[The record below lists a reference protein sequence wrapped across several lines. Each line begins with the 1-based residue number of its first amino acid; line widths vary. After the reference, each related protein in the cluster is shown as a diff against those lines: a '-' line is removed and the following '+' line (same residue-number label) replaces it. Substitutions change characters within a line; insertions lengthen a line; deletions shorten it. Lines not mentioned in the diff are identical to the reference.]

1 MAIAT
6 KQKLGLAWD
15 LTKAT
20 FNDWIDDNV
29 PRLGAAL
36 AYYTLFSL
44 APMLVVAIAVAGL
57 VFGEEAARG
66 EIFAELHALI
76 GAEGAKLVESLLQSV
91 SKPSHGVLATVLG
104 VLTFI
109 LGATTAFVEL
119 QSALNTVWEVQPK
132 PGRGVKGLLRDRV
145 LSFGMLLGIGFLLL
159 VSLAVSAALSAFSTF
174 MGNHVPGFYYF
185 AQLLNFILSVSVQT
199 VLFAMTYKFLPDVKL
214 AWRDVWVGAFATS
227 VLFTLGKFLLGFY
240 IGSSSVTSGYGA
252 AGSVAVLLLWV
263 YYSTQIL
270 LLGAEFTQ
278 VYAERFGA
286 HIEPNENAMYTPEHF
301 ARIKAKEDAEKAG
314 EEVRTS
320 KPPKD
325 RDEKRFRITPLPG
338 GHRPRAV

>member
-1 MAIAT
+1 MAIT
-6 KQKLGLAWD
+6 PKLRIAWD

-36 AYYTLFSL
+36 AYYTLFSR
-44 APMLVVAIAVAGL
+44 APMLVVAIAIAGF

-66 EIFAELHALI
+66 EIFVQLQTLI

-91 SKPSHGVLATVLG
+91 SKPSHGLLATVLG
-104 VLTFI
+104 VFTFI

-132 PGRGVKGLLRDRV
+132 PGRGVKGLLRDRI

-174 MGNHVPGFYYF
+174 MGNRVPGFYYF
-185 AQLLNFILSVSVQT
+185 AQLMNFVLSIGVQT
-199 VLFAMTYKFLPDVKL
+199 VLFAMMYKFLPDVKL
-214 AWRDVWVGAFATS
+214 AWRDVWVGAFSTS

-278 VYAERFGA
+278 IYAERFGA

-301 ARIKAKEDAEKAG
+301 ARIKAKEEAKRAEEEALG
-314 EEVRTS
+314 EKS
-320 KPPKD
+320 
-325 RDEKRFRITPLPG
+325 
-338 GHRPRAV
+338 

>member
-1 MAIAT
+1 MVI
-6 KQKLGLAWD
+6 KQRLVTVWD

-44 APMLVVAIAVAGL
+44 APMLVVAIGVAGL

-66 EIFAELHALI
+66 EIFTQLQGLI
-76 GAEGAKLVESLLQSV
+76 GPEGAKLVESLLQSV
-91 SKPSHGVLATVLG
+91 SKPSHGILATVLG
-104 VLTFI
+104 LFTFL

-119 QSALNTVWEVQPK
+119 QSSLNTVWEVQPK
-132 PGRGVKGLLRDRV
+132 PGQGVKGLLRDRV

-159 VSLAVSAALSAFSTF
+159 VSLAMSAGLAAFSTF
-174 MGNHVPGFYYF
+174 MGDRVPGFYYF
-185 AQLLNFILSVSVQT
+185 AQILNLILSLSVQT
-199 VLFAMTYKFLPDVKL
+199 VLFAMMYKFLPDVKL

-278 VYAERFGA
+278 VYSDRYGS
-286 HIEPNENAMYTPEHF
+286 HIEPTEKAMFTPEHY
-301 ARIKAKEDAEKAG
+301 ARIKAKQDAAKGKDEG
-314 EEVRTS
+314 RTS
-320 KPPKD
+320 KPP
-325 RDEKRFRITPLPG
+325 RDHEEKRFRITPLPG
-338 GHRPRAV
+338 GHRPHHV

>member
-1 MAIAT
+1 VAI
-6 KQKLGLAWD
+6 KQKLGVAWE
-15 LTKAT
+15 LTTAT

-44 APMLVVAIAVAGL
+44 APMLVVAIGVAGL
-57 VFGEEAARG
+57 VFGQEAARG
-66 EIFAELHALI
+66 ELFGQLQSLI

-91 SKPSHGVLATVLG
+91 SKPSHGILATILG
-104 VLTFI
+104 LATFA

-159 VSLAVSAALSAFSTF
+159 VSLGVSAALSAFSTF
-174 MGNHVPGFYYF
+174 MGDRVPGFYYL
-185 AQLLNFILSVSVQT
+185 AQILNLVLSLSVQT
-199 VLFAMTYKFLPDVKL
+199 VLFAMMYKFLPDVKL
-214 AWRDVWVGAFATS
+214 QWRDVWVGAFVTS

-240 IGSSSVTSGYGA
+240 LGSSSVTSGYGA

-278 VYAERFGA
+278 IYADRFGG

-301 ARIKAKEDAEKAG
+301 ARIKAKQEAANADDEQS
-314 EEVRTS
+314 VS
-320 KPPKD
+320 KPP
-325 RDEKRFRITPLPG
+325 RDGGEKKFRITPLPG
-338 GHRPRAV
+338 GHRPHHA

>member
-1 MAIAT
+1 MAI
-6 KQKLGLAWD
+6 KQKLGIAWD

-44 APMLVVAIAVAGL
+44 APMLVVAIGVAGL
-57 VFGEEAARG
+57 VFGQEAARG
-66 EIFAELHALI
+66 EIFTQLQGLI

-91 SKPSHGVLATVLG
+91 SKPSHGILATVIGL
-104 VLTFI
+104 VTFMV
-109 LGATTAFVEL
+109 GATTAFVEL
-119 QSALNTVWEVQPK
+119 QSSLNTVWEVQPK

-159 VSLAVSAALSAFSTF
+159 VSLVMSAGLSAFSTF
-174 MGNHVPGFYYF
+174 MGDRLPGFYYL
-185 AQLLNFILSVSVQT
+185 AQLLNLLLSLAVQT
-199 VLFAMTYKFLPDVKL
+199 VLFAMMYKFLPDVKL

-252 AGSVAVLLLWV
+252 AGSVAVLLLWI

-278 VYAERFGA
+278 VWADRFGGHVQPTEGA
-286 HIEPNENAMYTPEHF
+286 CFTPEHF
-301 ARIKAKEDAEKAG
+301 ARIKARRAAAGADEDEASPSNPSEG
-314 EEVRTS
+314 HG
-320 KPPKD
+320 
-325 RDEKRFRITPLPG
+325 EKRFRITPLPG
-338 GHRPRAV
+338 GQRPSHA

>member
-1 MAIAT
+1 MVV
-6 KQKLGLAWD
+6 KQKLVTAWE
-15 LTKAT
+15 LTRDT

-57 VFGEEAARG
+57 VFGQEAARG
-66 EIFAELHALI
+66 EIFLQLRGLI
-76 GAEGAKLVESLLQSV
+76 GPEGAKLVESLLQSV
-91 SKPSHGVLATVLG
+91 SKPSHGIIATVAG
-104 VLTFI
+104 VFTFI

-132 PGRGVKGLLRDRV
+132 PGAGVKGMLRDRV

-159 VSLAVSAALSAFSTF
+159 VSLAMSAGLSAFSTF
-174 MGNHVPGFYYF
+174 MGGRVPGFYYL
-185 AQLLNFILSVSVQT
+185 AQLLNLVLSLSIQT
-199 VLFAMTYKFLPDVKL
+199 VLFAMMYKFLPDVKL
-214 AWRDVWVGAFATS
+214 AWRDVWVGAFVTS

-278 VYAERFGA
+278 VYADRYGA
-286 HIEPNENAMYTPEHF
+286 HIQPTEKAMYTPEHF
-301 ARIKAKEDAEKAG
+301 ARIKAKQDAKKADD
-314 EEVRTS
+314 ETRTS
-320 KPPKD
+320 TPPRD
-325 RDEKRFRITPLPG
+325 HDEKRFRITPLPG
-338 GHRPRAV
+338 SHRPHHA

>member
-1 MAIAT
+1 MAIT
-6 KQKLGLAWD
+6 PKLRIAWD

-44 APMLVVAIAVAGL
+44 APMLVVAIAIAGF

-66 EIFAELHALI
+66 EIFVQLQTLI

-91 SKPSHGVLATVLG
+91 SKPSHGLLATVLG
-104 VLTFI
+104 VFTFI

-174 MGNHVPGFYYF
+174 MGNRVPGFYYF
-185 AQLLNFILSVSVQT
+185 AQLMNFVLSIGVQT
-199 VLFAMTYKFLPDVKL
+199 VLFAMMYKFLPDVKL
-214 AWRDVWVGAFATS
+214 AWRDVWVGAFSTS

-278 VYAERFGA
+278 IYAERFGA

-301 ARIKAKEDAEKAG
+301 ARIKAKEEAKRAEEEALG
-314 EEVRTS
+314 EKSPRG
-320 KPPKD
+320 
-325 RDEKRFRITPLPG
+325 REKQIRITPLPG
-338 GHRPRAV
+338 SSRPRHA

>member
-1 MAIAT
+1 MAI
-6 KQKLGLAWD
+6 KQKLGIAWE
-15 LTKAT
+15 LTRDT

-44 APMLVVAIAVAGL
+44 APMLVVAIGVAGL

-66 EIFAELHALI
+66 EMFGQLQALL

-91 SKPSHGVLATVLG
+91 SKPSHGIIATVIGL
-104 VLTFI
+104 VTFM

-119 QSALNTVWEVQPK
+119 QSSLNTVWEVQPK
-132 PGRGVKGLLRDRV
+132 PGRGVKGLLHDRI

-159 VSLAVSAALSAFSTF
+159 TSLVVSAGLSAFSTF
-174 MGNHVPGFYYF
+174 MGDRVPGFYYF
-185 AQLLNFILSVSVQT
+185 AQLLNLVLSLAVQT
-199 VLFAMTYKFLPDVKL
+199 VLFAMMYKLLPDVKV
-214 AWRDVWVGAFATS
+214 AWRDVWVGSFVTS

-278 VYAERFGA
+278 IWAERFGG
-286 HIEPNENAMYTPEHF
+286 HIEPNENAEFTPEHF
-301 ARIKAKEDAEKAG
+301 ARVKRQAAAKGDDEP
-314 EEVRTS
+314 RTS

-325 RDEKRFRITPLPG
+325 GEEKRFRITPLPG
-338 GHRPRAV
+338 SHRPHHA

>member
-1 MAIAT
+1 MAIT
-6 KQKLGLAWD
+6 PKLRIAWD

-44 APMLVVAIAVAGL
+44 APMLVVAIAIAGF

-66 EIFAELHALI
+66 EIFVQLQTLI

-91 SKPSHGVLATVLG
+91 SKPSHGLLATVLG
-104 VLTFI
+104 VFTFI

-132 PGRGVKGLLRDRV
+132 PGRGVKGLLRDRI

-174 MGNHVPGFYYF
+174 MGNRVPGFYYF
-185 AQLLNFILSVSVQT
+185 AQLMNFVLSIGVQT
-199 VLFAMTYKFLPDVKL
+199 VLFAMMYKFLPDVKL
-214 AWRDVWVGAFATS
+214 AWRDVWVGAFSTS

-278 VYAERFGA
+278 IYAERFGA

-301 ARIKAKEDAEKAG
+301 ARIKAKEEAKRAEEEALG
-314 EEVRTS
+314 E
-320 KPPKD
+320 KPP
-325 RDEKRFRITPLPG
+325 RGREKQIRITPLPG
-338 GHRPRAV
+338 SSRPRHA

>member
-1 MAIAT
+1 MAIT
-6 KQKLGLAWD
+6 PKLRIAWD

-44 APMLVVAIAVAGL
+44 APMLVVAIAIAGF

-66 EIFAELHALI
+66 EIFVQLQTLI

-91 SKPSHGVLATVLG
+91 SKPSHGLLATVLG
-104 VLTFI
+104 VFTFI

-132 PGRGVKGLLRDRV
+132 PGRGVKGLLRDRI

-174 MGNHVPGFYYF
+174 MGNRVPGFYYF
-185 AQLLNFILSVSVQT
+185 AQLMNFVLSIGVQT
-199 VLFAMTYKFLPDVKL
+199 VLFAMMYKFLPDVKL
-214 AWRDVWVGAFATS
+214 AWRDVWVGAFSTS

-278 VYAERFGA
+278 IYAERFGA

-301 ARIKAKEDAEKAG
+301 ARIKAKEEAKRAEEEALG
-314 EEVRTS
+314 EKSPRG
-320 KPPKD
+320 
-325 RDEKRFRITPLPG
+325 REKQIRITPLPG
-338 GHRPRAV
+338 SSRPRHA